1 MKEYFFDYIK
11 NVNVIGTTM
20 YSCVASYRLLKC
32 SYSTFFF
39 SNRKTISNQIQHS
52 NLLIKI

>member
-39 SNRKTISNQIQHS
+39 LIEKPYQIKSNI
-52 NLLIKI
+52 LIY